1 MVGSF
6 IKFGIGIYTF
16 ATTQLPIIIEGIIMW
31 FRELPGKILEFFNT
45 IITNLT
51 TWGVNFFINAQT
63 VVVNAVNA
71 IVTFFSVMP
80 GKVATFFGEI
90 IANVI
95 TWGLNLYISAVQA
108 VMNMIMAVITWLSTL
123 PGKVQAK
130 LTEVISKVS
139 AWGINFVAKAKESAA
154 KFKDAIIEGLSKIP
168 GKVVSIGKDIV
179 NGICRGIE
187 NAVKGLS
194 GFFKKIA
201 DSFMNGIKDK
211 LGIHSPSRVA
221 AKLIGRHIPTGIAVG
236 FIKAL
241 PEAMRTINK
250 GAHKLIQGVDIPL
263 EVNAPIDMN
272 LGKSNSFDPLQT
284 NTSTGISSSKGREKE
299 GRGNTIVQFNI
310 SSLVIREEADFDKFA
325 NTFVKKLRLADTGGV
340 V

>member
-1 MVGSF
+1 
-6 IKFGIGIYTF
+6 
-16 ATTQLPIIIEGIIMW
+16 
-31 FRELPGKILEFFNT
+31 
-45 IITNLT
+45 
-51 TWGVNFFINAQT
+51 
-63 VVVNAVNA
+63 
-71 IVTFFSVMP
+71 MP
-80 GKVATFFGEI
+80 GKVATFFATI
-90 IANVI
+90 IADVI
-95 TWGLNLYISAVQA
+95 TWGLNLYISAAEA
-108 VMNMIMAVITWLSTL
+108 VMNMINTVVTWMSTL
-123 PGKVQAK
+123 PGKVHAK

-139 AWGINFVAKAKESAA
+139 AWGINFVTKAKESAA

-250 GAHKLIQGVDIPL
+250 GAHKLVQGVDIPL
-263 EVNAPIDMN
+263 GVNTPIDMN
-272 LGKSNSFDPLQT
+272 LGKSSYGPIQAETNNSRS
-284 NTSTGISSSKGREKE
+284 STAGRDKESKGNKIE
-299 GRGNTIVQFNI
+299 INI
-310 SSLVIREEADFDKFA
+310 HGLVVREEEDINRLTDSVTSAL
-325 NTFVKKLRLADTGGV
+325 VKKLRLADTGGV